1 MRYDVSD
8 NRRRRWQLPALLMLL
23 MAAIAV
29 VAAACQQPE
38 VMPPTPTP
46 DLPATVAAGIAQ
58 AIERIP
64 TVSPRPTVTPPPTAT
79 PPAAPTLLPT
89 ASPQPAPT
97 LPPTV
102 TPQPTASPQPAPT
115 LLPTVT
121 PQPQPTAAPT
131 ATPAPTAT
139 ARPIPTARPT
149 ATAIP
154 TPTPVLT
161 LAQVIE
167 RAKASVVRIE
177 YRNRSIGSGF
187 IYKTVAPRRVRI
199 LTNAHVVGDAA
210 PSDFVA
216 VMPDDTR
223 RRVISIRAGN
233 SRADDI
239 AVIDV
244 EHPDI
249 ESLSALNFTPPDQIG
264 LGSTA
269 VVLGFPIAGVLGE
282 EISVTRGIVSAVQ
295 ECPWTADDHDVECVR
310 TDAAINPGNS
320 GGPLINGAGQV
331 IGINTATYTNTEGI
345 GYAIAAPYITNWLKE
360 RHIE

>member
-1 MRYDVSD
+1 
-8 NRRRRWQLPALLMLL
+8 MLL
-23 MAAIAV
+23 LTAIAV
-29 VAAACQQPE
+29 VAGACQQPE

-58 AIERIP
+58 AIDRIP

-115 LLPTVT
+115 LRPTVT
-121 PQPQPTAAPT
+121 PQPTASPQPAPPT
-131 ATPAPTAT
+131 ATPQPTAPPTAT
-139 ARPIPTARPT
+139 PYPT

-249 ESLSALNFTPPDQIG
+249 ESLSALNFAAEGTIG

-295 ECPWTADDHDVECVR
+295 ECPWTDDDHDVDCVR

-331 IGINTATYTNTEGI
+331 IGINTATYSNTEGI
-345 GYAIAAPYITNWLKE
+345 GYAIAAPFITNWLKE

>member
-1 MRYDVSD
+1 
-8 NRRRRWQLPALLMLL
+8 MLL
-23 MAAIAV
+23 PLLAAIAV

-38 VMPPTPTP
+38 VIPPPPPTATPIPTATP

-58 AIERIP
+58 AIDRIP

-79 PPAAPTLLPT
+79 PQA
-89 ASPQPAPT
+89 APT

-115 LLPTVT
+115 LPPTVT
-121 PQPQPTAAPT
+121 PQPQPTAPPT
-131 ATPAPTAT
+131 ATPQPTAT
-139 ARPIPTARPT
+139 ARPTATVRPT

-167 RAKASVVRIE
+167 RAKASVVRID

-187 IYKTVAPRRVRI
+187 IYKTEAPRRVRI
-199 LTNAHVVGDAA
+199 LTNAHVVDGGATA
-210 PSDFVA
+210 DFAA
-216 VMPDDTR
+216 VMPDGSKRPVTSR
-223 RRVISIRAGN
+223 RAGN
-233 SRADDI
+233 SNIDDI

-244 EHPDI
+244 EYPDLAD
-249 ESLSALNFTPPDQIG
+249 LSALPFAPEDQIG
-264 LGSTA
+264 LGTTA
-269 VVLGFPIAGVLGE
+269 VVLGYPFASVLGD
-282 EISVTRGIVSAVQ
+282 EISVTQGIVSATQ
-295 ECPWTADDHDVECVR
+295 ECPWTDDDHDVQCVR

-345 GYAIAAPYITNWLKE
+345 GYAIASPYITQWLAA
-360 RHIE
+360 RFID